1 MQDAA
6 EFQKMAAREIHR
18 TLTLVVESSKTL
30 LVSHGKE
37 VLDTATLNEALRLA
51 EQAQVSELLG
61 LLRGKASTFVN
72 KKDTT
77 AYWAWIDAAGFYF
90 DATGISWPYMT
101 MNGRWSNLAFAQECA
116 AEVQSVIQTVH

>member
-1 MQDAA
+1 MSNRNHNLMQDAA

-30 LVSHGKE
+30 RVSHGKE
-37 VLDTATLNEALRLA
+37 ALDTATLNEALRRA

-61 LLRGKASTFVN
+61 LLRGKASAFVN
-72 KKDTT
+72 KKATT

-101 MNGRWSNLAFAQECA
+101 MNGRWSNLA
-116 AEVQSVIQTVH
+116 